1 VITSAETTTPVESRQ
16 RTSFAQPP
24 RLRVSCPLLQ
34 IASSD
39 KVKTEQDILKGVC
52 SLSRYVSKLIS
63 SYLPGDVAQVVWLSC
78 CIFAASWRSTAT
90 TSKKHSEH
98 SVMLLESVKSKH
110 AEVAGSDELRCEE
123 ECRPLFESCFG
134 H

>member
-1 VITSAETTTPVESRQ
+1 MIKPTETTTPVESRQ

-39 KVKTEQDILKGVC
+39 KGKTEQDILKGVC
-52 SLSRYVSKLIS
+52 SLSRYASKLIS
-63 SYLPGDVAQVVWLSC
+63 SYLPGEVAYVVWLSC

-98 SVMLLESVKSKH
+98 SVMLLDSIKSKH
-110 AEVAGSDELRCEE
+110 AKVAGSDELRCEE
-123 ECRPLFESCFG
+123 GCRPLFESCFG